1 MASKIINSKRWQ
13 DNSDGWVDAMMK
25 SKDNKQLYQEYL
37 KTLKDAEP
45 LMYRDWLREQNDKEM
60 AWRKRFNSKRRLLQ

>member
-1 MASKIINSKRWQ
+1 MATKVVKTTYNSKRWQ
-13 DNSDGWVDAMMK
+13 DNSDGWIAAMTK

-45 LMYRDWLREQNDKEM
+45 LMYRDWLREQK
-60 AWRKRFNSKRRLLQ
+60 